1 MYERPD
7 QMSPFYASEKLAEIA
22 IDLIEKSSRLDGR
35 IAPRTA
41 RAIGQLMLHANSYY
55 SNLIEGQHTR
65 PLEVE
70 ANLRNAKKTKNQLV
84 LLGAAHIRTE
94 EAAREQALRDELQ
107 RKSAKP

>member
-7 QMSPFYASEKLAEIA
+7 QMSPFYPGENLAGLA
-22 IDLIEKSSRLDGR
+22 VDLIEKSSKLDGR

-41 RAIGQLMLHANSYY
+41 GALAQLMLHANSYY

-70 ANLRNAKKTKNQLV
+70 ANLRNPRAKSELV

-94 EAAREQALRDELQ
+94 QAARELVE
-107 RKSAKP
+107 KGENP